1 MPPGRARSLRWS
13 LACGRAW
20 VAGTRGRC

>member
-20 VAGTRGRC
+20 AAGARERC